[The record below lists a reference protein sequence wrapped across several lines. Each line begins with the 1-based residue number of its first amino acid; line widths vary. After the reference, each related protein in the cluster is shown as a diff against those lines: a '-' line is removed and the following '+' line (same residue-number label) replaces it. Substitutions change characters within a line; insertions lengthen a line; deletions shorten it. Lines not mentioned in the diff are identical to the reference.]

1 MPVIARFYGII
12 VKMYLLGGE
21 HNPPHVH
28 ILYGEKTVSLIS
40 IRSRSKNATSPQRPA
55 RSSSNGLPRTSRSF
69 SPCGKRSRSACSRL
83 WNEAGSF
90 P

>member
-28 ILYGEKTVSLIS
+28 ILYGEKNGVLDLNTLTF
-40 IRSRSKNATSPQRPA
+40 KECDLPA
-55 RSSSNGLPRTSRSF
+55 KARALGLEWASAYQQELLTMWKTQSF
-69 SPCGKRSRSACSRL
+69 RVLPPL
-83 WNEAGSF
+83 E
-90 P
+90 